1 MKHVCM
7 LLAGAGLIAASG
19 TIAAAE
25 DGTTLFTPRLHGDH
39 FICTAINVSDK
50 PLGINIAILDDN
62 GKPLTRLSGDPFNP
76 TGKKSIPAGG
86 EAELNFFPDF
96 SKPPP
101 PAVDGD
107 GYCEVEVSGTDDR
120 NDLRVEMDVHWTR
133 DIPGVTPPTPHL
145 QDLVVQGY

>member
-39 FICTAINVSDK
+39 CVCSAINLSHK
-50 PLGINIAILDDN
+50 ALGINIAVLDDT
-62 GKPLTRLSGDPFNP
+62 GALVIPSSGDANP
-76 TGKKSIPAGG
+76 TGKVSILPGA
-86 EAELNFFPDF
+86 EAEINFFFD
-96 SKPPP
+96 
-101 PAVDGD
+101 AVGD
-107 GYCEVEVSGTDDR
+107 GYCEVEVSGTGNR
-120 NDLRVEMDVHWTR
+120 SDLRVEMDVHWTR
-133 DIPGVTPPTPHL
+133 TVPGTTTPHL

>member
-39 FICTAINVSDK
+39 FVCSAINLSK
-50 PLGINIAILDDN
+50 KALGINIAILDDN
-62 GKPLTRLSGDPFNP
+62 GQLVQPSSGDANP
-76 TGKKSIPAGG
+76 TGKVSIPPGA
-86 EAELNFFPDF
+86 EAEINFFFD
-96 SKPPP
+96 
-101 PAVDGD
+101 AVGD
-107 GYCEVEVSGTDDR
+107 GYCEVEVSGTGNR
-120 NDLRVEMDVHWTR
+120 SDLRVEMDVHWTR
-133 DIPGVTPPTPHL
+133 TVPGPIPGTTFPHL

>member
-7 LLAGAGLIAASG
+7 LLAGVGLIAASG

-39 FICTAINVSDK
+39 FICSAINLSDK
-50 PLGINIAILDDN
+50 ALRIKIAILGD
-62 GKPLTRLSGDPFNP
+62 SGDPLLVSSGDANP
-76 TGKKSIPAGG
+76 TGKVSIPPGA
-86 EAELNFFPDF
+86 EAEINFFPNF
-96 SKPPP
+96 S
-101 PAVDGD
+101 PAADGD

-120 NDLRVEMDVHWTR
+120 SDLRVEMDVHWTR
-133 DIPGVTPPTPHL
+133 TIPGTTIPHL